1 MRRLLTLA
9 AAATLCAGPFISG
22 GVAQAAVSAPPV
34 AQING
39 SGSSWASNALEIW
52 IKNVGSL
59 SVVFTNSGSA
69 AGRSDFRFYTNDF
82 AVSDI
87 GFQGTDPL
95 NGSNDSACQNLSTV
109 PPSKCRPYV
118 YLPIV
123 AGGTSF
129 PYQIRVAGRLV
140 DSLRLSGETL
150 AKIFTDQIKNWND
163 PAIAKDNN
171 GHFFLAGGGEVSALP
186 STPITPVVH
195 SEGSGSTA
203 QFTTY
208 LDTQFSSMWRVFAK
222 VPTNELS
229 AAPGKD
235 FTEYWPQAPGQRAQS
250 GSDGVMNFLTS
261 AAGNG
266 AIGFDEYSY
275 PKDLICSGCGA
286 NGWPT
291 ALLENQAGYF
301 TAPTQ
306 YDVAVALTKAQINMD
321 KSSPN
326 YLIQNLS
333 QVYTNPDKR
342 AYAMSSYSYMIIPTS
357 PTDQTMS
364 TPKRQALA
372 DFITFDVCGGQRLM
386 GGAGYSPLPINLAQA
401 SFQQMDKL
409 HTADKHV
416 QITQLNIATSCK
428 NPTFWAGH
436 PDGNFLAQIAPQPP
450 SCDQSGQ
457 GPCAPG
463 VGVGATGN
471 PQNGKPPAPTTS
483 SPTPSSSTGTTGAGT
498 PSSGISSSTGT
509 GTGSGLPGSTG
520 SGLPGSTGGSTG
532 GNSGGNATLIG
543 TSASLAGSEGSGYGG
558 LLAVLAAVEVLLLLA
573 LPPIIA
579 RRRQSRGLGGGS
591 GRESGR

>member
-1 MRRLLTLA
+1 MRRLLALVA
-9 AAATLCAGPFISG
+9 AVTLCAGPLLGG
-22 GVAQAAVSAPPV
+22 GVAQAAVVSPRV

-39 SGSSWASNALEIW
+39 SGSSWAFKAIETW
-52 IKNVGSL
+52 IHNVQASEGL
-59 SVVFTNSGSA
+59 QVVFTDTGSA
-69 AGRSDFRFYTNDF
+69 AGRSDFRNYTNDF

-87 GFQGTDPL
+87 GFQGADPL
-95 NGSNDSACQNLSTV
+95 NGSNDSACQNISTV

-129 PYQIRVAGRLV
+129 PYQIRVGGKLV

-150 AKIFTDQIKNWND
+150 AKIFTSHITNWND
-163 PAIAKDNN
+163 PAIRNDNN
-171 GHFFLAGGGEVSALP
+171 GHFYLAGGGEVSSLP
-186 STPITPVVH
+186 STTIVPVVH

-208 LDTQFSSMWRVFAK
+208 LDTQFASLWRPFAK
-222 VPTNELS
+222 VPANELN

-266 AIGFDEYSY
+266 SIGFDEYAY
-275 PKDLICSGCGA
+275 PKGLTCPGCGVT
-286 NGWPT
+286 GWPT

-306 YDVAVALTKAQINMD
+306 YNVAVALTKAKINMI
-321 KSSPN
+321 KTSPN
-326 YLIQNLS
+326 YLLQQLS
-333 QVYTNPDKR
+333 GVYNNADKR

-357 PTDQTMS
+357 STDQTMS

-372 DFITFDVCGGQRLM
+372 EYITWDVCGGQAEM
-386 GGAGYSPLPINLAQA
+386 GRAGYSPLPINLAQA

-409 HTADKHV
+409 HTADKNV
-416 QITQLNIATSCK
+416 QIKQLNIATSCN

-436 PDGNFLAQIAPQPP
+436 PDGNFLAKIAPQPP
-450 SCDQSGQ
+450 GCDKSGQ
-457 GPCAPG
+457 GPCPPG

-471 PQNGKPPAPTTS
+471 PQNGKPPAPTGG
-483 SPTPSSSTGTTGAGT
+483 SPTALPSTGASGSGN
-498 PSSGISSSTGT
+498 PSSGTSAGP
-509 GTGSGLPGSTG
+509 GSGLPGSG
-520 SGLPGSTGGSTG
+520 SGLPG
-532 GNSGGNATLIG
+532 GNSGGTAALVGQPT
-543 TSASLAGSEGSGYGG
+543 ALAGSEGKGYGG

-579 RRRQSRGLGGGS
+579 RRRQSRVPGGGS
-591 GRESGR
+591 GQGSGR